1 MPTPSPQHLKPST
14 KNPESKTQH
23 QKPKT
28 VGFERDARL
37 ILLGVWLP
45 PTVFS
50 FWLAWKAGFTTG
62 GLVTTAILFGLLW
75 LILFYVL
82 ESRLVRPVQT
92 LANVIKAFREGDFSV
107 RALGEN
113 PSDALGILHTEVNVL
128 GEELREQRLSAL
140 EATALLRTIMQEI
153 DVAVFAFDQNAE
165 VQFANRAAA
174 QLVAQTTERML
185 GASAR
190 ELGLDQYLGNEGPVT
205 EDVSFRN
212 GVGRWRFGV
221 SSFRQNGKPHR
232 LLVVSDLSREL
243 RAEERLAWQRLIRVI
258 SHEMNNSLAPIKSI
272 AESLDRLL
280 SVQDPPEDW
289 RDDMHRGLDI
299 IAGRSDGMTR
309 FMASYAKLAKL
320 PEPNRRP
327 VEIRPFIERVARL
340 ETRVPIS
347 ITPGGDAIIEIDP
360 GQIEQAL
367 INLLRNATEASL
379 ETGGNVHLNWEVFA
393 ERVEIRVLDEG
404 HGIANPANLFVPFF
418 TTKPSGSGIGLILC
432 RQIIEAHHGRL
443 TLDNRPQGG
452 CVALILLP
460 RPIA

>member
-1 MPTPSPQHLKPST
+1 MPPSL
-14 KNPESKTQH
+14 
-23 QKPKT
+23 PKT
-28 VGFERDARL
+28 VRFEREARL

-45 PTVFS
+45 PTAFS
-50 FWLAWKAGFTTG
+50 FWLAWKAGFSTG
-62 GLVTTAILFGLLW
+62 GLVTTAVLLGLLW
-75 LILFYVL
+75 LVLFYVL
-82 ESRLVRPVQT
+82 ENRLVRPVQT

-113 PSDALGILHTEVNVL
+113 PSDALGILHAEVNVL

-140 EATALLRTIMQEI
+140 EATALLRTIMREI

-174 QLVAQTTERML
+174 DLLGQTPERML

-190 ELGLDQYLGNEGPVT
+190 ELGLDQYLQVEEAVT
-205 EDVSFRN
+205 EDASFRN
-212 GVGRWRFGV
+212 GAGRWRFGL

-280 SVQDPPEDW
+280 SVPNPPDDW

-340 ETRVPIS
+340 ETRIPIAIS
-347 ITPGGDAIIEIDP
+347 DGGDATIEIDP
-360 GQIEQAL
+360 EQIEQAL
-367 INLLRNATEASL
+367 INLLRNAAEASL
-379 ETGGNVHLNWEVFA
+379 EKGGKVFLNWETT
-393 ERVEIRVLDEG
+393 ENRVEIRVLDEG

-432 RQIIEAHHGRL
+432 RQIIEAHNGRL
-443 TLDNRPQGG
+443 TLDNRPEGG
-452 CVALILLP
+452 CVARIHLP
-460 RPIA
+460 FSSTT